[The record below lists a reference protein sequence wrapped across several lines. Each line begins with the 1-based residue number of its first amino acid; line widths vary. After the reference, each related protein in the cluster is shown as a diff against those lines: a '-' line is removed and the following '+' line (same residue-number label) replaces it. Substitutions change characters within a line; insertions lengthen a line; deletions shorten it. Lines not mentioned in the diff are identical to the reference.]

1 MDGHGYEAGLPLKRE
16 WEAFEEVK
24 ALINEMEKNDIGR
37 NERFKTENEKILGV
51 LRDNNIQTVRLS
63 WERGEETLSK
73 LIYDI
78 YDKIIRE
85 SPILVRL
92 VLYNIISPPNIEA
105 REWLKDYLPDELL
118 SPYHDILSFDL
129 LKGSKLKKIR
139 GEILDG
145 VPTMSFVV
153 GQILKDLFDDFDH
166 YRLIDEVKKTGAK
179 ESLEELRK
187 ARIYKTE
194 KGTVWDYS
202 PLIKQ
207 EFSKSGITVEVF
219 TKEDFERAKK
229 EKQFFARKIDN
240 ILCSHIHEVHSD
252 PRENIYFGDNLDSGF
267 KYTVRYG
274 SKEETIPLQLLPKYK
289 KHMKKTSKMHTLTR
303 LTTRKDITSI
313 KEDYFKEDEIQTA
326 RIGLLEGVRTWS
338 EEKGPATNWLK
349 EYINKFELGHAAE
362 KLSTETMKKER
373 LDQEKFKQG
382 KDYDTDRWFREKI
395 LMEDMESSGG
405 RLDNPIEEID
415 EGHQMEG
422 DQTYKDLLKAEDPFE
437 IEDKIVLLEI
447 LKTEPRMENIL
458 KKQARGEPL
467 NSNERQI
474 YHRITNRFKKKYR
487 KN

>member
-1 MDGHGYEAGLPLKRE
+1 MEMEIRRKLPIE
-16 WEAFEEVK
+16 WEWKAFEGVK
-24 ALINEMEKNDIGR
+24 EHIDKLEKNDIAHHKGR
-37 NERFKTENEKILGV
+37 KTENEKILGV

-63 WERGEETLSK
+63 WEKGKETLSK

-92 VLYNIISPPNIEA
+92 FLYNIISPPNIEA

-118 SPYHDILSFDL
+118 SPYRDILSFDL
-129 LKGSKLKKIR
+129 LKGSKLVEIR

-145 VPTMSFVV
+145 VPTMYFVV
-153 GQILKDLFDDFDH
+153 GQILRDLFDDFDH

-179 ESLEELRK
+179 ESIEELRNT
-187 ARIYKTE
+187 RVHKTE

-207 EFSKSGITVEVF
+207 EFSTHGITVEVF

-229 EKQFFARKIDN
+229 EKRGFGQKIDN
-240 ILCSHIHEVHSD
+240 ILCAYIQDAYAD
-252 PRENIYFGDNLDSGF
+252 PRQNIYFGDNVEPPF

-274 SKEETIPLQLLPKYK
+274 SKEETIPLQLLAKYNRLIR
-289 KHMKKTSKMHTLTR
+289 KTSKSHSLTK
-303 LTTRKDITSI
+303 LATRKDIPSI

-326 RIGLLEGVRTWS
+326 RIGLLEGARTWNEIKS
-338 EEKGPATNWLK
+338 PATNWLK
-349 EYINKFELGHAAE
+349 EKIKFELGHDAE
-362 KLSTETMKKER
+362 KLSTEMMKKER
-373 LDQEKFKQG
+373 LEREKFEQG
-382 KDYDTDRWFREKI
+382 EGYDTDRWFQKKI

-405 RLDNPIEEID
+405 RLDNPIEEIGD
-415 EGHQMEG
+415 GGKIEG
-422 DQTYKDLLKAEDPFE
+422 DETYKDLLKIEDPLE
-437 IEDKIVLLEI
+437 IEDKIVLSEV
-447 LKTEPRMENIL
+447 LKTEPRMRNIL
-458 KKQARGEPL
+458 KKQTRGEPL

-474 YHRITNRFKKKYR
+474 YHRITNRLKKKYR